1 MMEFN
6 YQNSI
11 KPFLQ
16 FVTSS
21 LCRELFII
29 ETLTQSARKLWFLE
43 AIGVLSGLLVQ
54 FLQILMSHIN
64 YLQPVVH
71 WCLLISCF
79 VLILK
84 SVLFFPSLIGNFLLF
99 YTNLAYAYELLVL
112 ILVLHF
118 PTFIASFS
126 RSSSTQTTAHLS
138 ISVSTFPPCTYRWQ
152 WVQSGLGLSR
162 PCFDRLYSLVMP
174 NLLHE
179 MY

>member
-112 ILVLHF
+112 HLGFAFPNIYSLLQSKQQHLDNCTSFHLCVNF
-118 PTFIASFS
+118 PT
-126 RSSSTQTTAHLS
+126 
-138 ISVSTFPPCTYRWQ
+138 
-152 WVQSGLGLSR
+152 
-162 PCFDRLYSLVMP
+162 
-174 NLLHE
+174 LHIQ
-179 MY
+179 MAMGAVRFGFKQAVL